1 MKKFWIIIATCG
13 TLNLYPS
20 ISQPDVYLSPSFP
33 GQRGHFEGVLG
44 IIDDLNGNSDSSSA
58 PLTLIVMGNAWH

>member
-1 MKKFWIIIATCG
+1 MIDTIIATCG

-20 ISQPDVYLSPSFP
+20 MSQPDVYLSPSFP
-33 GQRGHFEGVLG
+33 DQQRGHFEGILG

-58 PLTLIVMGNAWH
+58 PLTLIVMGNAWL